1 MNKINNPIPSFCLPD
16 TSKINYNDTCEKF
29 VDIEHYS
36 GGKIKISMQYFKA
49 KLNGSVNIAFVRKGV
64 ADRLIDALSLLPDG
78 YTFEILDAWR
88 PYDVQ
93 LSLFNG
99 YYNQI
104 KEENPDIRSEEELHK
119 KTLEF
124 VSYPDKSKKFSF
136 VHSSGGAVDIT
147 IIDNNGNQLDMGS
160 EFDEFTDRSYTDW
173 YEKNNVNETI
183 RNNRRLLYNVLCSCG
198 FTNYPSEWW
207 HYDYGDIFWSYYTG
221 KDAIYSSAFE
231 LSEVNQNNG

>member
-1 MNKINNPIPSFCLPD
+1 MYNKLEKPIPFFDLPD
-16 TSKINYNDTCEKF
+16 TSVIGYNEKAEGF
-29 VDIEHYS
+29 VDINEYS
-36 GGKIKISMQYFKA
+36 DGRIKVSMQYFEA
-49 KLNGSVNIAFVRKGV
+49 RLNGSINKALVRKGV
-64 ADRLIDALSLLPDG
+64 ADRLLKALKLLPEG

-104 KEENPDIRSEEELHK
+104 KEANPDILSKEELHK

-147 IIDNNGNQLDMGS
+147 IIDNNGNRLDMGS

-173 YEKNNVNETI
+173 YEKNDVNDTI

-221 KDAIYSSAFE
+221 QDAIYSSAFE
-231 LSEVNQNNG
+231 LSEVN

>member
-1 MNKINNPIPSFCLPD
+1 MYNMLEKPIPFFDLPD
-16 TSKINYNDTCEKF
+16 TSVIGYDEKPEGF
-29 VDIEHYS
+29 VDINEYS
-36 GGKIKISMQYFKA
+36 DGRIKVSMQYFEA
-49 KLNGSVNIAFVRKGV
+49 RLNGSINKALVRKGV
-64 ADRLIDALSLLPDG
+64 ADRLLKALKLLPEG

-104 KEENPDIRSEEELHK
+104 KEANPDILSTEELRK

-124 VSYPDKSKKFSF
+124 VSYPDKSIKFSF

-147 IIDNNGNQLDMGS
+147 IIDNNGNRLDMGS

-173 YEKNNVNETI
+173 YEKNDVNDTI

-221 KDAIYSSAFE
+221 QDAIYSSAFE
-231 LSEVNQNNG
+231 LSEVN

>member
-1 MNKINNPIPSFCLPD
+1 MYNKLKLPIPFSPLPD
-16 TSKINYNDTCEKF
+16 TSAIGYSEKSEGF
-29 VDIEHYS
+29 VDISEYS
-36 GGKIKISMQYFKA
+36 DNKIKVSMQYFNA
-49 KLNGSVNIAFVRKGV
+49 RLNGSINKALVRKEV
-64 ADRLIDALSLLPDG
+64 ADRLLKALSLLPEG

-93 LSLFNG
+93 LSLFFS

-104 KEENPDIRSEEELHK
+104 KKEYSDALSEEELHK

-124 VSYPDKSKKFSF
+124 VSFPDKSKKFSF

-147 IIDNNGNQLDMGS
+147 IIDDKDNRLDMGS
-160 EFDEFTDRSYTDW
+160 EFDEFTERSYTDW
-173 YEKNNVNETI
+173 YEKNDVNDKI
-183 RNNRRLLYNVLCSCG
+183 RDNRRLLYNALCSCG

-207 HYDYGDIFWSYYTG
+207 HYDYGDIFWSFYTG

-231 LSEVNQNNG
+231 LSEVN

>member
-1 MNKINNPIPSFCLPD
+1 MYNKLEKPIPFSDLPD
-16 TSKINYNDTCEKF
+16 TSVIGYNEKAEGF
-29 VDIEHYS
+29 VDINEYS
-36 GGKIKISMQYFKA
+36 DGRIKVSMQYFEA
-49 KLNGSVNIAFVRKGV
+49 GLNGSINKALVRKGV
-64 ADRLIDALSLLPDG
+64 ADRLLKALKLLPEG

-104 KEENPDIRSEEELHK
+104 KEANPDILSKEELHK

-147 IIDNNGNQLDMGS
+147 IIDNNGNRLDMGS

-173 YEKNNVNETI
+173 YEKNDINGEI
-183 RNNRRLLYNVLCSCG
+183 RNNRRLLYSVLCSCG

-221 KDAIYSSAFE
+221 QDAIYSSAFE
-231 LSEVNQNNG
+231 LSEVN

>member
-1 MNKINNPIPSFCLPD
+1 IL
-16 TSKINYNDTCEKF
+16 SK
-29 VDIEHYS
+29 
-36 GGKIKISMQYFKA
+36 
-49 KLNGSVNIAFVRKGV
+49 
-64 ADRLIDALSLLPDG
+64 
-78 YTFEILDAWR
+78 
-88 PYDVQ
+88 
-93 LSLFNG
+93 
-99 YYNQI
+99 
-104 KEENPDIRSEEELHK
+104 EELHK

-147 IIDNNGNQLDMGS
+147 IIDNNGKRFDMGS

-173 YEKNNVNETI
+173 YEKNDVNDTI

-221 KDAIYSSAFE
+221 QDAIYSSAFE
-231 LSEVNQNNG
+231 LSEVN